1 MESHAVSIIREAVPV
16 DKQVAITVYKLASCC
31 EYRVVGNA
39 FGVHKSTVKKYFYKV
54 VNAINFVLFSKYI
67 VFPDKTEALRIAADV
82 EKKTGMVQVFKL
94 KLMVLT

>member
-31 EYRVVGNA
+31 EYRV
-39 FGVHKSTVKKYFYKV
+39 GVHKSTVKKYFYKV

>member
-82 EKKTGMVQVFKL
+82 EKKLGWFRYL
-94 KLMVLT
+94 S